1 MLTNRNYV
9 VKEENSKPPENPEIS
24 KMGQI
29 RQKLYDAH
37 EKLYK
42 RYGRTAKPAEEATNA
57 RLVSVSIVEWVIFLR
72 TKRKE
77 RRVWGKFDSCANR
90 NYVLIDHMLSE
101 SVKYV
106 SQCDLILDQRFLCVL
121 TEYVLNENDCRKR
134 DCA

>member
-9 VKEENSKPPENPEIS
+9 VKEENSKPPKIPKFS

-29 RQKLYDAH
+29 RQNLYDAH

-90 NYVLIDHMLSE
+90 NYVLTNYVLSE

-106 SQCDLILDQRFLCVL
+106 S
-121 TEYVLNENDCRKR
+121 
-134 DCA
+134 